1 MSSKILDFKNIKGDF
16 TGGLVAGVVAL
27 PLALAFGVQSGM
39 GATAGLYGAIMV
51 GIFAA
56 LFGGTQ
62 TQASGPT
69 GPMTVVAA
77 ALVTGAIGITGS
89 IESAMGIILL
99 SFLLGGVLQIVFGL
113 INIAGYVKYF
123 PYSVVSGFMSGV
135 GLIII
140 ILQLFPFAG
149 LDSAKSTVAV
159 IQDFPRIF
167 KELNIYSLALGF
179 LTILIYYLFPLV
191 TKAIPSPLVALI
203 ATSIVAYFL
212 GWDVPIIGEIPSGI
226 PSLQIGTMLSNIPP
240 ESYTLI
246 LEYAAVFAVLGSIDS
261 LLTSV
266 IADNMTKTKHNSN
279 RELIGQGIGNML
291 AAIFGGIPGAGA
303 TKGTVVNINA
313 GGTTRISGIIH
324 GLFLLA
330 VLLGLGSL
338 AAYIPL
344 SVLAGLLIPIGFK
357 IIDTKGLKHL
367 LRVPKA
373 DAVVLILV
381 LLVTTFGSLIQ
392 AVGIGVALACILFMK
407 KASDLGEKG
416 IVIETVENLE
426 DEKPWQDELPFYN
439 KYKDKI
445 LIKHLKG
452 PLFFGYT
459 AHLKNQITSIDS
471 KIKALIIRMDEVP
484 LIDQSGLYALED
496 IVFDLKQRD
505 VQVLFINLQEQPMD
519 KLRSIDII
527 PDLVAETH
535 IFETIKD
542 AFDSLKLTIEKWCIS
557 AKKLLCKKN
566 AKIITIQ
573 VGIKSVLLKIL
584 LTKSNTF

>member
-1 MSSKILDFKNIKGDF
+1 MFSKMLDLSNLKGDL

-56 LFGGTQ
+56 LFGGTP

-69 GPMTVVAA
+69 GPMTVVSA
-77 ALVTGAIGITGS
+77 ALVTGAIQITGS
-89 IESAMGIILL
+89 LENAMGIILL
-99 SFLLGGVLQIVFGL
+99 SFLLGGVLQILFGL

-123 PYSVVSGFMSGV
+123 PYPVISGFMSGV

-149 LDSAKSTVAV
+149 LSSAKSTFAV
-159 IQDFPRIF
+159 LQDFPRL
-167 KELNIYSLALGF
+167 LNEFNFYALALGV
-179 LTILIYYLFPLV
+179 LTVVIYYVFPLV
-191 TKAIPSPLVALI
+191 TKAIPSALVALI
-203 ATSIVAYFL
+203 GAALVGYFL
-212 GWDVPIIGEIPSGI
+212 KWDVPIIGDIPSGI
-226 PSLQIGTMLSNIPP
+226 PSLQFSTMFNNIPSA
-240 ESYTLI
+240 SYMLI
-246 LEYAAVFAVLGSIDS
+246 LEYAAVLALLGSIDS

-266 IADNMTKTKHNSN
+266 IADNMTKTRHNSN

-291 AAIFGGIPGAGA
+291 AALFGGIPGAGA

-313 GGTTRISGIIH
+313 GGKTRISGVIH
-324 GLFLLA
+324 GLVLLA

-338 AAYIPL
+338 ASYIPL

-373 DAVVLILV
+373 DAAVLILV
-381 LLVTTFGSLIQ
+381 LLITTFGSLIQ
-392 AVGIGVALACILFMK
+392 AVGIGVTLACILFMK

-416 IVIETVENLE
+416 IVMELVEDLK
-426 DEKPWQDELPFYN
+426 DEKPWQDELPFYEQF
-439 KYKDKI
+439 KDKI

-452 PLFFGYT
+452 PLFFGFT
-459 AHLKNQITSIDS
+459 THLKNQIATID
-471 KIKALIIRMDEVP
+471 KNVKVLIIRMDQVP

-496 IVFDLKQRD
+496 IVFDLKTRG
-505 VQVLFINLQEQPMD
+505 VQVLFVKLQIQPMD
-519 KLRSIDII
+519 MLRSIDII
-527 PDLVAETH
+527 PDLVPEKHVFDTV
-535 IFETIKD
+535 KD
-542 AFDSLKLTIEKWCIS
+542 AFAYVKNTI
-557 AKKLLCKKN
+557 A
-566 AKIITIQ
+566 IT
-573 VGIKSVLLKIL
+573 
-584 LTKSNTF
+584 

>member
-1 MSSKILDFKNIKGDF
+1 MPKKLLDFSNIKGDF

-56 LFGGTQ
+56 LFGGTE

-69 GPMTVVAA
+69 GPMTVVSA
-77 ALVTGAIGITGS
+77 ALVTAAISITGS
-89 IESAMGIILL
+89 LESAMGIILL
-99 SFLLGGVLQIVFGL
+99 SFLLGGVLQIVFGF
-113 INIAGYVKYF
+113 INIASYVKYF

-140 ILQLFPFAG
+140 ILQIFPFFG
-149 LDSAKSTVAV
+149 LTSAKSTFAV
-159 IQDFPRIF
+159 IQDVPRLF
-167 KELNIYSLALGF
+167 AEFNIYALALGV
-179 LTILIYYLFPLV
+179 LTVLIYYLFPLI
-191 TKAIPSPLVALI
+191 TKAIPSALVALVI
-203 ATSIVAYFL
+203 AALTSYFL

-226 PSLQIGTMLSNIPP
+226 PNLKIGEMFSNITP

-246 LEYAAVFAVLGSIDS
+246 LEYAAVLAVLGSIDS

-266 IADNMTKTKHNSN
+266 IADNMTKTRHNSN

-291 AAIFGGIPGAGA
+291 AAVFGGIPGAGA

-313 GGTTRISGIIH
+313 GGKTRISGVIH
-324 GLFLLA
+324 GLFLLV

-357 IIDTKGLKHL
+357 IIDIKGLKHL
-367 LRVPKA
+367 FRVPKA
-373 DAVVLILV
+373 DAVVLVLV
-381 LLVTTFGSLIQ
+381 LLITTFGSLIH

-407 KASDLGEKG
+407 KASDLGEAG
-416 IVIETVENLE
+416 IFLETVENLK
-426 DEKPWQDELPFYN
+426 DEKPWQDELPFYD

-452 PLFFGYT
+452 PLFFGFT
-459 AHLKNQITSIDS
+459 AHLKNQVAAIDS
-471 KIKALIIRMDEVP
+471 NIRALIIRMDEVP
-484 LIDQSGLYALED
+484 FVDQSGLYILED
-496 IVFDLKQRD
+496 IVFDLQQRG
-505 VQVLFINLQEQPMD
+505 VQVLFVNLQEQPLD
-519 KLRSIDII
+519 KLKSIDII
-527 PDLVAETH
+527 PDLVAENK
-535 IFETIKD
+535 IFKNIND
-542 AFDSLKLTIEKWCIS
+542 AFANLKLSIENS
-557 AKKLLCKKN
+557 
-566 AKIITIQ
+566 
-573 VGIKSVLLKIL
+573 
-584 LTKSNTF
+584 